1 MKIRLI
7 SLITLAAFTL
17 GGIAGCGTIP
27 KEHEGAAKGAGY
39 GGAAGALAGA
49 VLAGEGSR
57 TKGAL
62 LGGLA
67 GALIGGVLGN
77 YTIDK
82 KLTAEETS
90 AKYNVQPSS
99 GTMVRLE
106 NVTTTPSS
114 VNPGERLEVQTT
126 YALLTPSTGEQ
137 VGLTESVEIYFGGEL
152 VGNPEAMVTHGGG
165 TYTFTIPIVLPTD
178 AKKGSY
184 RVISTVRTATAKDSR
199 ETSFT
204 VR

>member
-7 SLITLAAFTL
+7 SLITLAAFML
-17 GGIAGCGTIP
+17 GGITGCGTIP

-49 VLAGEGSR
+49 ILAGEGSR
-57 TKGAL
+57 TKGAV
-62 LGGLA
+62 LGALA
-67 GALIGGVLGN
+67 GVLIGGVIGN

-82 KLTAEETS
+82 KLTAEETA

-106 NVTTTPSS
+106 NVTTAPSS
-114 VNPGERLEVQTT
+114 PKPGDRVEIQTT

-137 VGLTESVEIYFGGEL
+137 VGITESVEIYFGSEL
-152 VGNPEAMVTHGGG
+152 VGNPEAMVTHSGG
-165 TYTFTIPIVLPTD
+165 TYTFTIPIVLPAD

-184 RVISTVRTATAKDSR
+184 RVISTVKTATAKDSR
-199 ETSFT
+199 ETSFM
-204 VR
+204 VQ

>member
-7 SLITLAAFTL
+7 SLITLAAFAL
-17 GGIAGCGTIP
+17 GGITGCGTIP

-49 VLAGEGSR
+49 LLAGEGSR
-57 TKGAL
+57 TKGAV

-67 GALIGGVLGN
+67 GVLIGGVIGN

-82 KLTAEETS
+82 KLTAEETA

-114 VNPGERLEVQTT
+114 VNPGDRVEVQTT
-126 YALLTPSTGEQ
+126 YALLTPSTTEQ
-137 VGLTESVEIYFGGEL
+137 VGLTESVEIYHGGEL
-152 VGNPEAMVTHGGG
+152 VGNPEAMVTHSGG
-165 TYTFTIPIVLPTD
+165 TYTFTIPIVLPKD
-178 AKKGSY
+178 AKAGSY
-184 RVISTVRTATAKDSR
+184 RVISTVKTATAKDSR

>member
-7 SLITLAAFTL
+7 SLITLAAFTV
-17 GGIAGCGTIP
+17 GGIVGCGTIP

-137 VGLTESVEIYFGGEL
+137 VGLTESVEIYHGGEL

>member
-7 SLITLAAFTL
+7 SLITLAAFTV
-17 GGIAGCGTIP
+17 GGIAGCVSVP

-39 GGAAGALAGA
+39 GGVAGALAGA

-57 TKGAL
+57 TKGAV

-67 GALIGGVLGN
+67 GALIGGVIGN
-77 YTIDK
+77 YTLDK
-82 KLTAEETS
+82 KLTSEETA

-106 NVTTTPSS
+106 NVTTVPTS
-114 VNPGERLEVQTT
+114 VNPGERVEVQTT
-126 YALLTPSTGEQ
+126 YALLASSASEQ
-137 VGLTESVEIYFGGEL
+137 VGLTESVEIYYGGEL
-152 VGNPEAMVTHGGG
+152 VGNPEAMVTHTGG
-165 TYTFTIPIVLPTD
+165 TYTFTIPIVLPAD